1 MLSRFILLERLGIK
15 LGYIILIK
23 INLLIITY
31 FSYLVSNCIVLRYIL
46 RTVRINYRSSNLI
59 KNSKIIL
66 LIFESF

>member
-31 FSYLVSNCIVLRYIL
+31 FSYLVSDCIVLRYIL

-59 KNSKIIL
+59 KNS
-66 LIFESF
+66 